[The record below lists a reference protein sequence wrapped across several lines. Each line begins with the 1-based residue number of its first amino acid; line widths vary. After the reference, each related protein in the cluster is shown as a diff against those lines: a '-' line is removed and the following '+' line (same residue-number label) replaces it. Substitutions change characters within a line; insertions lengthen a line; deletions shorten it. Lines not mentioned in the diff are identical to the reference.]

1 MARRGAPKRRK
12 EPVEEWLI
20 RIEKSYA
27 EKFDQ
32 KRGSLS
38 RPEFLKLLLAA
49 ADANIAEVMRER
61 EEWKQRALK
70 LEKMYIELEDKYIK
84 LEQAYNDAIVEN
96 QALKEENKEL
106 KQRIRELERQLK
118 MSARERRAEDFK
130 KEIHEVIDRYS
141 RDGRIKMVE
150 LMKRLGYSGELLK
163 HAKEFL
169 EQWFVKEGKVYV
181 SYELGL
187 VIVPHHKFGEL
198 AWEVRRLAS
207 SSNPT
212 PMEVVE

>member
-1 MARRGAPKRRK
+1 MARRGAPKKRK

-38 RPEFLKLLLAA
+38 RPEFLKLLLDA
-49 ADANIAEVMRER
+49 ADVNIAEVMRER

-84 LEQAYNDAIVEN
+84 LEQAYNGVIVEHD
-96 QALKEENKEL
+96 ALLQENKEL
-106 KQRIRELERQLK
+106 KQRIRELERQLR
-118 MSARERRAEDFK
+118 MSARERKAENFRE
-130 KEIHEVIDRYS
+130 EIHEIIDRYS
-141 RDGRIKMVE
+141 VNGKMKMRE
-150 LMKRLGYSGELLK
+150 LMKKLGYSGELLK

-169 EQWFVKEGKVYV
+169 EQWFVDRGKILV
-181 SYELGL
+181 SEELGL
-187 VIVPHHKFGEL
+187 VVEKDHRFGEL
-198 AWEVRRLAS
+198 AWEVRKLAH

-212 PMEVVE
+212 VMEVVE